1 MTGDT
6 DTYIPY
12 ARHEIDDADIAAL
25 ATALRSGVL
34 TSGPL
39 VAQFESEFSAF
50 CRSPSAV
57 ASSSG
62 TAAIVLALKA
72 LGVGP
77 GDTVIVPAITF
88 AATAS
93 AAISIGAG
101 VRFCD
106 VDPTNALA
114 TTDTLSAA
122 LTEAREAGER
132 VVAAMVVHMNGWLA
146 DMPAIRNWAQKE
158 GLLIVEDAC
167 HALGGLYRADGESV
181 TVGSCRHSDAACF
194 SFHPSKT
201 MTTGEG
207 GMTVFRDLD
216 AARRAKR
223 LRHHGAMHAAPG
235 GGMGNRDEAV
245 AVDGVQPDVP
255 WYYCVGEAGF
265 NFRMTEMQ
273 AALGLSQLNRLPAF
287 IERRRLLKEEYDR
300 AFSNLAPSAE
310 TVPGGSMQCEPC
322 LHLYTLLLD
331 IPGGD
336 EARADIVRHMAK
348 SGVGSQVLYIP
359 LTRQPAFR
367 KYVPDGRSGRFAG
380 ADAYYGRALSIPY
393 YPSLTEEEQEKV
405 IRVVREAIVRKEERC

>member
-12 ARHEIDDADIAAL
+12 ARHEIDDADVAAV

-39 VAQFESEFSAF
+39 VVQFESEFSAL

-93 AAISIGAG
+93 AAITIGAG

-106 VDPTNALA
+106 VDPKNALA
-114 TTDTLSAA
+114 TTETLSAA
-122 LTEAREAGER
+122 LAEAQEAGER
-132 VVAAMVVHMNGWLA
+132 VVAAVIVHMNGWLT
-146 DMPAIRNWAQKE
+146 DMPAIRDWAQKE

-167 HALGGLYRADGESV
+167 HALGGKYRVDGESLP
-181 TVGSCRHSDAACF
+181 VGSCRHSDAACF
-194 SFHPSKT
+194 SFHPAKT

-216 AARRAKR
+216 AACRAKR
-223 LRHHGAMHAAPG
+223 LRHHGAMHAASG
-235 GGMGNRDEAV
+235 GGMGDSDGV
-245 AVDGVQPDVP
+245 AVVDGISSDVP

-265 NFRMTEMQ
+265 NFRMMEMQ
-273 AALGLSQLNRLPAF
+273 AALGLSQLKRLPAF
-287 IERRRLLKEEYDR
+287 IERRRWLKEEYDR
-300 AFSNLAPSAE
+300 AFGDLSPSVMP
-310 TVPGGSMQCEPC
+310 VPGGSMQCEPC

-331 IPGGD
+331 IPGGG
-336 EARADIVRHMAK
+336 EARADIVRHMAE

-367 KYVPDGRSGRFAG
+367 KYVPAGRSGRFAG

-393 YPSLTEEEQEKV
+393 YPSLTEEEKEKV
-405 IRVVREAIVRKEERC
+405 IRVVREAIGRKEERF